1 MRMRL
6 SFSGF
11 RGLRRLIGYS
21 FPRCLSPE
29 SFLLCQT
36 KPSVTLKFLST
47 ASGNRCPTEP
57 RVTLVSPEDIRL
69 RIREEAEFSSSSSSE
84 DSSSYRFVDA
94 SFSLPN
100 SNRSPIDEF
109 ESQPR
114 IEGSIFFDHQSI
126 ANLNYKV
133 PSKIRNVDM
142 KKIDAVDDESG
153 CYYHGLDHM
162 VPDLK
167 TFRGCVERLGIQ
179 RHQKLI
185 FYDSNGIFSSPRAA
199 WLFNIFGH
207 PDVYV
212 LDGGLPRWISEK
224 NPTKVLSLTK
234 RVQQQGRS
242 ISSYEIDFEG
252 SEEDFDR
259 SIRSKRVIGFEEVLK
274 NSKLS
279 DKDKRIILLDA
290 RSKERFLGNEP
301 EPRPMIKSGKIPN
314 SISLPFKSLL
324 SSTNSYLPLSE
335 LDSIFLKTMHENG
348 YGSEVWDR
356 IKSGEREAVVSCG
369 SGLTACVVWL
379 AIWRLSG
386 GRCSVRVYDESWTG
400 FALRTQ

>member
-126 ANLNYKV
+126 ANLNYK
-133 PSKIRNVDM
+133 
-142 KKIDAVDDESG
+142 SG

-199 WLFNIFGH
+199 WLFNASLKST
-207 PDVYV
+207 DVYV

-224 NPTKVLSLTK
+224 NPTK
-234 RVQQQGRS
+234 QGRS